1 MNKIQWVFLFINGG
15 KIVVR
20 LSKLFWHFALFV
32 VQFEEVK
39 ESLSLV
45 YESCHS
51 GQHVL
56 ESLPFMNIL

>member
-1 MNKIQWVFLFINGG
+1 M
-15 KIVVR
+15 R

-45 YESCHS
+45 YESCRS
-51 GQHVL
+51 GQHVF
-56 ESLPFMNIL
+56 ESLLFMNIL